1 VKLSMSQ
8 ATHSTDSSYSLA
20 CARPGDLVRVTCVN
34 ADKQLKKRL
43 VSMGVSI
50 DSRLHIIQRRGSA
63 TVVGFDA
70 SRIAIGAGM
79 SQQIMVCAV

>member
-1 VKLSMSQ
+1 MTQ
-8 ATHSTDSSYSLA
+8 AAYNIDSSYSLA
-20 CARPGDLVRVTCVN
+20 VTRPGDLVRVTNVK

-50 DSRLHIIQRRGSA
+50 NSRLHIIQRRGSA

-70 SRIAIGAGM
+70 SRIAIGASM
-79 SQQIMVCAV
+79 SHQIMVCAV

>member
-1 VKLSMSQ
+1 MTQV
-8 ATHSTDSSYSLA
+8 TDFKNTSYSLA
-20 CARPGDLVRVTCVN
+20 HARPGDLVRVTGVE

-50 DSRLHIIQRRGSA
+50 NSRLHIIQRRGSA

-70 SRIAIGAGM
+70 SRIAIGSGM

>member
-1 VKLSMSQ
+1 MAQ
-8 ATHSTDSSYSLA
+8 AAHNTDSSYSLA
-20 CARPGDLVRVTCVN
+20 SARPGDLVRVICVN

>member
-1 VKLSMSQ
+1 MLSMQQ
-8 ATHSTDSSYSLA
+8 ASHHTNSSYSLA
-20 CARPGDLVRVTCVN
+20 RARPGDMVRVTCVN

-43 VSMGVSI
+43 VSMGVCI
-50 DSRLHIIQRRGSA
+50 NSRLHIIQRRGSA

-70 SRIAIGAGM
+70 SRIAIGDGM

>member
-1 VKLSMSQ
+1 MTQ
-8 ATHSTDSSYSLA
+8 PTQQTDSNYSLA
-20 CARPGDLVRVTCVN
+20 HARLGDLVRVTCVN

-50 DSRLHIIQRRGSA
+50 NSRLHIIQRRGNA

-70 SRIAIGAGM
+70 SRIAIGGGM
-79 SQQIMVCAV
+79 SKQIMVCAV

>member
-1 VKLSMSQ
+1 MAQ
-8 ATHSTDSSYSLA
+8 ATHSIDSSYSLA
-20 CARPGDLVRVTCVN
+20 RARPGDLVRVTCVN
-34 ADKQLKKRL
+34 ADNQLKKRL

-50 DSRLHIIQRRGSA
+50 NSRLHIIQRRGNA